1 MRRRITTL
9 TSTLIATAL
18 TCTWLVL
25 AAFPS
30 GASACVELSCGSAQA
45 TPAVAHPT
53 IVRETITTPNN
64 TNLALPIALA
74 AGALLVAIAGT
85 GYSIALA
92 NKTSRRV
99 TRHIA

>member
-18 TCTWLVL
+18 TCTLIVL

-30 GASACVELSCGSAQA
+30 GASACVELECASAQ
-45 TPAVAHPT
+45 TGPAQPQPT
-53 IVRETITTPNN
+53 IVRETIVTHNSNP
-64 TNLALPIALA
+64 ALPIALA
-74 AGALLVAIAGT
+74 AGALLVALAGT

-92 NKTSRRV
+92 TNTRREAA
-99 TRHIA
+99 RHTT